1 VESIV
6 IYRLG
11 SLGDTIVAL
20 PCFHAIENAYPR
32 ARKIVLTNSPVAAN
46 AAPVESILG
55 GSGLVDEF
63 VSYGVGLRHPRAL
76 VELRRKLRAF
86 NATTLIYLTS
96 STPPRN
102 RLPTILRDLVFF
114 RLCGFRSIVGAP
126 IARDLRLYRVEPATG
141 VLEREAE
148 RLARCLS
155 VLGQID
161 FNDPAFWDLRFTAVE
176 TTAAHRFLAPLA
188 DHDFIVAH
196 VGGKVAA
203 NDWGDDNWSAIL
215 RHISR
220 RWPDLGLLVV
230 GSDDER
236 ERNDRLMAQWT
247 GPALNGAGMLS
258 PRVSGATM
266 RSAKMFIGHDSGPMH
281 LAASLGIPCVALF
294 GSNNKP
300 GKWHPFGPNWMQ
312 HRLIHDMSGIR
323 NIEQG
328 RVIELVEHMLR
339 RETRQVSML
348 SPTCR

>member
-20 PCFHAIENAYPR
+20 PCFHAIERAFPQ
-32 ARKIVLTNSPVAAN
+32 ARKIVLTNFPVAAS

-63 VSYGVGLRHPRAL
+63 VLYHTGMRHLGAL
-76 VELRRKLRAF
+76 VELRRKLKALD
-86 NATTLIYLTS
+86 ATTLIYLS
-96 STPPRN
+96 ASKPPRD
-102 RLPTILRDLVFF
+102 RLSIVVRDFMFF

-126 IARDLRLYRVEPATG
+126 IKRDLRLLRVEPATG
-141 VLEREAE
+141 FLEREAE
-148 RLARCLS
+148 RLARGLS
-155 VLGQID
+155 FLGQMD

-176 TTAAHRFLAPLA
+176 NAAAHRFLAPLA
-188 DHDFIVAH
+188 DHDFIVVN
-196 VGGKVAA
+196 VGGKLAVQ
-203 NDWGDDNWSAIL
+203 DWGDDNWSATL
-215 RHISR
+215 QDISR
-220 RWPDLGLLVV
+220 RWPNLGLLVV
-230 GSDDER
+230 GSADEG
-236 ERNDRLMAQWT
+236 ERNDRLMAHWT

-258 PRVSGATM
+258 PRVSGAAM

-294 GSNNKP
+294 GSNGQP
-300 GKWHPFGPNWMQ
+300 RKWYPFGPNWTQ
-312 HRLIHDMSGIR
+312 HRVIHDMSGIR

-339 RETRQVSML
+339 RETRQAR
-348 SPTCR
+348 T